1 MNSQGIGMTSAR
13 TRARLRSRLQ
23 TGGITDESVLQVM
36 TDIPRHLFID
46 EALASRAYDDD
57 ALPIGLGQTI
67 SRPYVVAR
75 MTEALLADGPLKR
88 VLEVGGG
95 CGYQTAVLS
104 RLVKEVYSVERLQP
118 LLVDSRRRLRQLGYF
133 NIQYHLADG
142 GWGWDAQAPFDGILV
157 AAAAE
162 AVPAPLLTQ
171 LANKGRMVI
180 PVGSGEQQDLL
191 LYTRSGDEFE
201 CRLLESANF
210 VPLVSSSTSG
220 GGA

>member
-1 MNSQGIGMTSAR
+1 MNLQGIGMTSSR
-13 TRARLRSRLQ
+13 TRARLRSRLEA
-23 TGGITDESVLQVM
+23 GGITNEAVLEAM
-36 TDIPRHLFID
+36 AITPRHLFVD

-57 ALPIGLGQTI
+57 ALPIGFGQTI

-104 RLVKEVYSVERLQP
+104 QLVREIFSVERLQG
-118 LLVDSRRRLRQLGYF
+118 LQADSRRRLRRLGYLNVQF
-133 NIQYHLADG
+133 HLADG
-142 GWGWDAQAPFDGILV
+142 GWGWEAQAPFEGILV

-162 AVPAPLLTQ
+162 AVPAPLLAQ
-171 LANKGRMVI
+171 LADGGRMVI

-210 VPLVSSSTSG
+210 VPLVSSSTNG